1 MGNLLLNMIKGINL
15 CNIKML
21 VRNQRFSVGLI
32 LNFGRFW
39 KWEYSRVR
47 RIRV

>member
-1 MGNLLLNMIKGINL
+1 MANLLLNMIKGINL
-15 CNIKML
+15 CYIKMVL
-21 VRNQRFSVGLI
+21 LSPRFLVGLI